1 MAPSRPRGYRH
12 QSKGC
17 KGLGEMATKMILTG
31 DVNLMNVAD
40 PAVPFA
46 LVRDEFRATP
56 IVFSNLECCLFTP
69 PGGHS
74 VEREGFFANPSA
86 AGEALTSAGII
97 AVGIANNVNYGEA
110 AIMGSIA
117 RLDQLGIAH
126 TGAGADREAARAP
139 AILQRDGISFGFL
152 QRSSVYWPTGHEAGD
167 NAPGIAVIRG
177 HTAYQVPTH
186 GSRPPANR
194 PGVPPQIVTWADK
207 QYLQWLADDIAALR
221 ARADVVVASFHWG
234 LHREVLQYMAEI
246 GHAAIDAGA
255 DLVIGHGPHY
265 SLPVEV
271 YRGKPIFYGLGS
283 FSFHTGHGGVKH
295 GDWLGM
301 MARISW
307 RDGGIES
314 AAFQFVRHDARNRTV
329 PRALG
334 DEGAAFDE
342 IACESAGFGATLAAQ
357 GDQVSIKLRA

>member
-1 MAPSRPRGYRH
+1 
-12 QSKGC
+12 
-17 KGLGEMATKMILTG
+17 MILTG
-31 DVNLMNVAD
+31 DVNLMNVTD
-40 PAVPFA
+40 PTVPFA
-46 LVRDEFRATP
+46 LVRDEFRAAA
-56 IVFSNLECCLFTP
+56 IVFSNLECCLYTP

-74 VEREGFFANPSA
+74 FEREGFFADPSV
-86 AGEALTSAGII
+86 AGEALTSAGIA

-110 AIMGSIA
+110 AILGSIA

-139 AILQRDGISFGFL
+139 AIVERDGVRFGFL
-152 QRSSVYWPTGHEAGD
+152 QRSSVYWPTNHEAGD

-221 ARADVVVASFHWG
+221 GAGGYRRRLVSLGAAPRS
-234 LHREVLQYMAEI
+234 
-246 GHAAIDAGA
+246 AAIHDRDRPCGDRCRRRPGHRPRAALFAAGRSLPRQADLLRARQLFVSYRAWRGPARRLARHDGA
-255 DLVIGHGPHY
+255 DI
-265 SLPVEV
+265 
-271 YRGKPIFYGLGS
+271 LG
-283 FSFHTGHGGVKH
+283 
-295 GDWLGM
+295 
-301 MARISW
+301 RR
-307 RDGGIES
+307 RDRE

-329 PRALG
+329 PRALA
-334 DEGAAFDE
+334 DEAAAFDE
-342 IACESAGFGATLAAQ
+342 IARESAGFGAALVAQ

>member
-1 MAPSRPRGYRH
+1 M
-12 QSKGC
+12 
-17 KGLGEMATKMILTG
+17 
-31 DVNLMNVAD
+31 
-40 PAVPFA
+40 
-46 LVRDEFRATP
+46 
-56 IVFSNLECCLFTP
+56 
-69 PGGHS
+69 
-74 VEREGFFANPSA
+74 
-86 AGEALTSAGII
+86 AGEALTSAGIA

-110 AIMGSIA
+110 AIRGSIA

-139 AILQRDGISFGFL
+139 AIVERDGMRFGFL
-152 QRSSVYWPTGHEAGD
+152 QRSSVYWPTNHEAGE

-234 LHREVLQYMAEI
+234 LHREVLQYMTEI

-283 FSFHTGHGGVKH
+283 FSFHTGHGGVTH

-307 RDGGIES
+307 GDGGIES
-314 AAFQFVRHDARNRTV
+314 ATFQFVRHDAAQPN
-329 PRALG
+329 
-334 DEGAAFDE
+334 GAA
-342 IACESAGFGATLAAQ
+342 
-357 GDQVSIKLRA
+357 RARG

>member
-1 MAPSRPRGYRH
+1 LLAFNAYRDARDSRTTDA
-12 QSKGC
+12 
-17 KGLGEMATKMILTG
+17 EMATKMILTG
-31 DVNLMNVAD
+31 DVNLMNVTD
-40 PAVPFA
+40 PTVPFA
-46 LVRDEFRATP
+46 LVHDEFRATP
-56 IVFSNLECCLFTP
+56 IVFSNLECCLYRSP
-69 PGGHS
+69 SEHS
-74 VEREGFFANPSA
+74 LEHEGFFADPSV
-86 AGEALTSAGII
+86 AGEALTSAGVA

-110 AIMGSIA
+110 AILGSIA
-117 RLDQLGIAH
+117 RLDQLNIAH
-126 TGAGADREAARAP
+126 TGAGPDRKAARAP
-139 AILQRDGISFGFL
+139 AIVERDGVRFGFL
-152 QRSSVYWPTGHEAGD
+152 QRSSVYWPTNHEAGE

-207 QYLQWLADDIAALR
+207 QYLQWLADDLAALR
-221 ARADVVVASFHWG
+221 KRADVVIASFHWG
-234 LHREVLQYMAEI
+234 LHREVLQYMTEI

-271 YRGKPIFYGLGS
+271 YCGKPIFYGLGS
-283 FSFHTGHGGVKH
+283 FSFHTGHGGVQH

-307 RDGGIES
+307 GGRGIES

-329 PRALG
+329 QRSLG

-342 IACESAGFGATLAAQ
+342 IARESAGFGAVLAAR
-357 GDQVSIKLRA
+357 GDQVSIELQA